1 MTGVPEL
8 DPVLHFPKRLM
19 IMGILTSTSFAS
31 AAFFKDNLHLS
42 DSDLSKQMK
51 ALHDAGYVS
60 ITKSGYG
67 RGSSTDYSAT
77 RAGRKAYA
85 TYKMTLTSLLELSER
100 VSPRGTPPP
109 HLKRTCAHF
118 CAHDSLLLP
127 T

>member
-1 MTGVPEL
+1 MPEL

-85 TYKMTLTSLLELSER
+85 TYKKDAD
-100 VSPRGTPPP
+100 VS
-109 HLKRTCAHF
+109 A
-118 CAHDSLLLP
+118 
-127 T
+127 

>member
-85 TYKMTLTSLLELSER
+85 TYKKTLTSLLELSER
-100 VSPRGTPPP
+100 VSLQGDTSPTP
-109 HLKRTCAHF
+109 
-118 CAHDSLLLP
+118 
-127 T
+127 